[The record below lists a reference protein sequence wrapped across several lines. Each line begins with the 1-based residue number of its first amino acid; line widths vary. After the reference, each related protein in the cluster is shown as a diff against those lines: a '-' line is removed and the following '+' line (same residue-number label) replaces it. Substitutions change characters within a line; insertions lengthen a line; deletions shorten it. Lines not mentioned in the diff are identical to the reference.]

1 MILKRVISV
10 VMLSAFVALGIHA
23 QNESW
28 LSRKLRKG
36 MNYIDSLWINK
47 ADSNYIEVPKNPWRV
62 VIYPKFNEVYVKM
75 HSDIDFN
82 YLYGITPSESLAASW
97 NMRINPPLATYL
109 GVWVGYRGLGV
120 GYSFPLL
127 KNAGRYWTISST
139 GTRYGLIFSLRRF
152 KTQDIKLDLQGHF
165 DEEEID
171 EKAIPYTSHAPI
183 WVRSVFIDG
192 YYVFNGKRYSQ
203 DAAYNQSVIQRRSA
217 GSLLL
222 GLSWYRPAGQYRCRL
237 RL

>member
-165 DEEEID
+165 NDEEID
-171 EKAIPYTSHAPI
+171 EKAVPYTSHAPI

-192 YYVFNGKRYSQ
+192 YYVFNGKRYSLSRF
-203 DAAYNQSVIQRRSA
+203 APTGTVVVSVVHRFFRQAQWRICLCCQRH
-217 GSLLL
+217 G
-222 GLSWYRPAGQYRCRL
+222 
-237 RL
+237 

>member
-82 YLYGITPSESLAASW
+82 YLYGITPFHRHPLRAHLQSSSLQD
-97 NMRINPPLATYL
+97 
-109 GVWVGYRGLGV
+109 
-120 GYSFPLL
+120 
-127 KNAGRYWTISST
+127 
-139 GTRYGLIFSLRRF
+139 TRH
-152 KTQDIKLDLQGHF
+152 Q
-165 DEEEID
+165 
-171 EKAIPYTSHAPI
+171 A
-183 WVRSVFIDG
+183 
-192 YYVFNGKRYSQ
+192 
-203 DAAYNQSVIQRRSA
+203 
-217 GSLLL
+217 
-222 GLSWYRPAGQYRCRL
+222 RPARSFQ
-237 RL
+237 